1 MAGTAGKYPRWAN
14 STADPAHQPSRLG
27 HSGRV
32 AITPPDP
39 PPPGGPAAGG
49 PGSGVAGGPGSG
61 VAGSGVAASGE
72 AATSPPWRTAAFV
85 VGVVAV
91 AVLTIVLAAAARDR
105 GHGPSD
111 TRAISV
117 AADSARTVDL
127 QAPPGQLNIVAA
139 QTSQVT
145 LAGPVHWTGR
155 YAVLVTGPRLADGVL
170 HLAYRC
176 AAHSPCTGRLR
187 LVVPQHC
194 GIVLRQPS
202 GHVIATGLAGPLR
215 ISARSA
221 DISATAL
228 RSPSLATSITSG
240 HLSAWFISP
249 PGRLALTLV
258 SAQATLHLPAT
269 VPYRVSQQVTA
280 GYVHVGIPHA
290 SNADRTIAARIS
302 SGELE
307 LLSR

>member
-1 MAGTAGKYPRWAN
+1 M
-14 STADPAHQPSRLG
+14 HQPSRLG

-32 AITPPDP
+32 AVN
-39 PPPGGPAAGG
+39 PPPGGPGVGTAA
-49 PGSGVAGGPGSG
+49 A
-61 VAGSGVAASGE
+61 
-72 AATSPPWRTAAFV
+72 PPPSWRVAAFV

-91 AVLTIVLAAAARDR
+91 VLLTIVLAAAARDG

-111 TRAISV
+111 TRTVSV
-117 AADSARTVDL
+117 AADSVRTVDL
-127 QAPPGQLNIVAA
+127 QAPPGKLNIVAT
-139 QTSQVT
+139 QTSRVT
-145 LAGPVHWTGR
+145 LSGPVHWSGR
-155 YAVLVTGPRLADGVL
+155 DAVLVTGPRLADGVL

-202 GHVIATGLAGPLR
+202 GHVIVTGLAGPLR

-228 RSPSLATSITSG
+228 RSPSLAASITSG
-240 HLSAWFISP
+240 HLSAWFVSP
-249 PGRLALTLV
+249 PGRVGLTLV

-269 VPYRVSQQVTA
+269 VPYRVSQQVTS
-280 GYVHVGIPHA
+280 GYVHAGIPQARDA
-290 SNADRTIAARIS
+290 SRTIVARID

-307 LLSR
+307 LLTR